1 MYNWADAET
10 AYVTG
15 TKGYRKIADEFG
27 IPRCTLSRYAK
38 EHDWVGK
45 RKDFPSQVSA
55 KTVRKTAEKLSEIR
69 SDVLA
74 LQADSAL
81 RIAKQINDFLT
92 SDTKWKPFDLL
103 RITNAW
109 QILQDNITKDEEAK
123 AEEQNQYVA
132 ILPDRTEIDEGG

>member
-1 MYNWADAET
+1 M
-10 AYVTG
+10 
-15 TKGYRKIADEFG
+15 
-27 IPRCTLSRYAK
+27 
-38 EHDWVGK
+38 
-45 RKDFPSQVSA
+45 
-55 KTVRKTAEKLSEIR
+55 
-69 SDVLA
+69 LA

-109 QILQDNITKDEEAK
+109 QILQDNITKDEEAN